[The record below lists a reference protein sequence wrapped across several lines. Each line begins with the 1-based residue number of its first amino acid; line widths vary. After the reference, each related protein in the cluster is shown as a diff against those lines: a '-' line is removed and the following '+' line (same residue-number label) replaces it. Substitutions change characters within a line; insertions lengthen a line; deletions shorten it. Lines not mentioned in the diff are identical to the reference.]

1 MAGGGAALDCVD
13 EGDSDDDGDGDDDG
27 DDDGSGSDDF
37 AGGGGAAAAVAVDI
51 QENLFLE
58 DDCDLPEDFE

>member
-13 EGDSDDDGDGDDDG
+13 EGDGDDDGDDDD

-37 AGGGGAAAAVAVDI
+37 VGGGAAAAVAVDI